1 MKSPYL
7 HYYNVFK
14 DYNNRLL
21 LCRNNRLSKQK
32 YLNMQIIIMLVKVY
46 PWFRTIFKQ
55 KNLLMHPKFQSLLN
69 LNDQSKEDFF
79 LYLPGRLLIKS

>member
-46 PWFRTIFKQ
+46 P
-55 KNLLMHPKFQSLLN
+55 
-69 LNDQSKEDFF
+69 
-79 LYLPGRLLIKS
+79 